1 MCSIYHKNLIR
12 IYLIFIF
19 CLIPFLSWSQFKVT
33 GAVISKSDD
42 ELIPGATVIEKGTKN
57 GTTTDLNGQFS
68 IEVSDPN
75 AILIFSFVG
84 MVTTEY
90 SLKGK
95 DNIKVETKWDCNKDF
110 FDSNRIRIYAQSGL
124 INNPIG
130 GQIDIASPY
139 IFLGGVLKASF
150 SYQTNSKENIF
161 QKGSLEFKHPIS
173 NCEFDIDFRAS
184 YRDFK
189 FDNKLDNKTYS
200 FETDFNLSRISF
212 IAGYSH
218 LEFNSINTSRKY
230 NSSGVLIGFGTS
242 FGRPLYPE
250 LVGKISIYKDNI
262 EYQGKIQGSYKR
274 FLIFLKYYKLSSF
287 NEISLGIGY
296 NLFY

>member
-1 MCSIYHKNLIR
+1 
-12 IYLIFIF
+12 
-19 CLIPFLSWSQFKVT
+19 
-33 GAVISKSDD
+33 
-42 ELIPGATVIEKGTKN
+42 
-57 GTTTDLNGQFS
+57 
-68 IEVSDPN
+68 
-75 AILIFSFVG
+75 
-84 MVTTEY
+84 MVTKEY
-90 SLKGK
+90 SLKGENK
-95 DNIKVETKWDCNKDF
+95 IIVETKWDCNKDF
-110 FDSNRIRIYAQSGL
+110 FDSNRIRIYGQSGL

-139 IFLGGVLKASF
+139 FFFGGVLEASY

-161 QKGSLEFKHPIS
+161 QEGSLEFKHPIS
-173 NCEFDIDFRAS
+173 NCEFEIDFRAS

-189 FDNKLDNKTYS
+189 FDNQFNNNTYS
-200 FETDFNLSRISF
+200 FETDFNLSRVSF

-230 NSSGVLIGFGTS
+230 NSSGLLIGFGTS
-242 FGRPLYPE
+242 FRRPLYPE

-287 NEISLGIGY
+287 NELSLGIGY

>member
-1 MCSIYHKNLIR
+1 MNRKH
-12 IYLIFIF
+12 LIFALFLVPI
-19 CLIPFLSWSQFKVT
+19 LSWSQFKVS
-33 GAVISKSDD
+33 GVVISKTDNDS
-42 ELIPGATVIEKGTKN
+42 IPGVIVKEKGTEN
-57 GTTTDLNGQFS
+57 GAQTDFDGQFS

-75 AILIFSFVG
+75 AILVFSFVG
-84 MVTTEY
+84 MVTKEY
-90 SLKGK
+90 SLKGENK
-95 DNIKVETKWDCNKDF
+95 IIVTTKWDCNKDF
-110 FDSNRIRIYAQSGL
+110 FDSNRIRIYGQSGL

-139 IFLGGVLKASF
+139 IYFGGVLEASY
-150 SYQTNSKENIF
+150 SYQTNSKENVF
-161 QKGSLEFKHPIS
+161 QEGSLEFKHSIS

-189 FDNKLDNKTYS
+189 FDNELKNNTYS

-218 LEFNSINTSRKY
+218 LEINNIGNSRNYK
-230 NSSGVLIGFGTS
+230 SSGLLIGFGTS

-250 LVGKISIYKDNI
+250 LVSKISIYKDNI
-262 EYQGKIQGSYKR
+262 EYQGKIQGSFKR

-287 NEISLGIGY
+287 QELSLGIGY

>member
-1 MCSIYHKNLIR
+1 MIR
-12 IYLIFIF
+12 KHLIFAF
-19 CLIPFLSWSQFKVT
+19 FFIPILSWSQFEVT
-33 GAVISKSDD
+33 GVVISKTDNDS
-42 ELIPGATVIEKGTKN
+42 IPGVIVIEKGTKN
-57 GTTTDLNGQFS
+57 GTQTNLDGQFS
-68 IEVSDPN
+68 IEVSNPN

-84 MVTTEY
+84 MITKEY
-90 SLKGK
+90 SLKGEK
-95 DNIKVETKWDCNKDF
+95 KIIVEIKSDCNKDF
-110 FDSNRIRIYAQSGL
+110 FDSNSIRIYGQSGL

-139 IFLGGVLKASF
+139 IFFGGVLDASY

-161 QKGSLEFKHPIS
+161 QEGDLEFKHPIS
-173 NCEFDIDFRAS
+173 NCEFDIDFRVS

-189 FDNKLDNKTYS
+189 LDNQFDNNTYS
-200 FETDFNLSRISF
+200 FETDFNLSRVSF

-230 NSSGVLIGFGTS
+230 NSSGVLIGIGTS
-242 FGRPLYPE
+242 FGRPLYPK
-250 LVGKISIYKDNI
+250 LVGKVSIYKDNI

-274 FLIFLKYYKLSSF
+274 FLIFLKYYKLDSF
-287 NEISLGIGY
+287 NELSLGIGY